1 MPLPHQPVV
10 EPLGDAAWLVRW
22 PALPS
27 SNQAALQFA
36 RFLSAGRLDLVRDVV
51 PAYASVAVYFP
62 PGRKTSL
69 RVRQCLLTDLSDL
82 KESGTDP
89 ATVTDVEIPTYY
101 GGEAGP
107 DLDQVAEICGLTPP
121 EVIARHSAALYTV
134 ACIGFSPG
142 FPYLTGL
149 PAELHLPRRAIPRIS
164 VPAGSVAIAGGQ
176 AGIYPAS
183 SPGGW
188 HLIGRTQIPL
198 FSPMEEPPTRLKPGD
213 RVRFVPISD

>member
-1 MPLPHQPVV
+1 
-10 EPLGDAAWLVRW
+10 
-22 PALPS
+22 
-27 SNQAALQFA
+27 
-36 RFLSAGRLDLVRDVV
+36 
-51 PAYASVAVYFP
+51 VYFP
-62 PGRKTSL
+62 PGRKTTL

-82 KESGTDP
+82 EKAGTRQS
-89 ATVTDVEIPTYY
+89 TVTDVEIPTYY